1 MCCYLLV
8 SLHVAS
14 ASDNCETFIYIYVPL
29 MIAKNTLIRAK
40 VAKICN
46 NMSKLN
52 ENWCLKL

>member
-8 SLHVAS
+8 SSHVAS

-52 ENWCLKL
+52 EN